1 MSTRSEIL
9 SVLDDLIRLEDV
21 KACMV
26 AKKGLDGVVPEKNEI
41 DDIDLWKLI
50 RKTTDDFFTIIRK
63 FYDHGL
69 KSIDSEIDDYIVDL
83 TVLDKNTAL
92 IVIYSALAN
101 RGLLEVEIENTKR
114 EIDEIM
120 R

>member
-50 RKTTDDFFTIIRK
+50 RRTTGDFFTIIRK
-63 FYDHGL
+63 FYDYGL
-69 KSIDSEIDDYIVDL
+69 TNISSEIDEYILNL

-92 IVIYSALAN
+92 IVIFPALAN

-120 R
+120 L

>member
-1 MSTRSEIL
+1 MENREKIL
-9 SVLDDLIRLEDV
+9 NTLEDLLRLEDV

-26 AKKGLDGVVPEKNEI
+26 AKRGLEGITPEQNEI

-50 RKTTDDFFTIIRK
+50 RRTTDDFFTIINQ
-63 FYDHGL
+63 FYDYGL
-69 KSIDSEIDDYIVDL
+69 TNISSEIDEYLLNL
-83 TVLDKNTAL
+83 TGLDKNTAL
-92 IVIYSALAN
+92 IVIVPVLAN

-120 R
+120 K